1 MRVRAKTLQLLITFS
16 STVQA
21 MSMETQA
28 HAAGLPGRLIPVP
41 TSITAGCGLAYKAPL
56 DSRTEL
62 LALIQRAGLEPEQ
75 VVEMLL

>member
-1 MRVRAKTLQLLITFS
+1 MRGKTVQLLITFS

-56 DSRTEL
+56 ESRTEL
-62 LALIQRAGLEPEQ
+62 LALVERAGLEPEQ

>member
-1 MRVRAKTLQLLITFS
+1 MRAKTLQLLITFS

-28 HAAGLPGRLIPVP
+28 HRAGLPGRLIPVP

-62 LALIQRAGLEPEQ
+62 LALIERAGLEPEQ

>member
-1 MRVRAKTLQLLITFS
+1 MREKTLQLLITFS

-21 MSMETQA
+21 MSMEAQA

-41 TSITAGCGLAYKAPL
+41 TAITAGCGLAYKAPL
-56 DSRTEL
+56 DSRAQL
-62 LALIQRAGLEPEQ
+62 LALMAEAGLEPEQ

>member
-1 MRVRAKTLQLLITFS
+1 MREKTVQLLITFS

-28 HAAGLPGRLIPVP
+28 QAAGLPGRLIPVP
-41 TSITAGCGLAYKAPL
+41 TAITAGCGLAYKAPL
-56 DSRTEL
+56 DSRAEL
-62 LALIQRAGLEPEQ
+62 LALMAQAGLEPEQ

>member
-1 MRVRAKTLQLLITFS
+1 MREKTLQLLITFS

-41 TSITAGCGLAYKAPL
+41 TAITAGCGLAYKAPL
-56 DSRTEL
+56 DSCAQLLEL
-62 LALIQRAGLEPEQ
+62 MEEAGLEPEQ

>member
-1 MRVRAKTLQLLITFS
+1 MRAKTLQLLITFS

-28 HAAGLPGRLIPVP
+28 HAEGLPGRLIPVP
-41 TSITAGCGLAYKAPL
+41 TTITAGCGLAYKAPL

-62 LALIQRAGLEPEQ
+62 LALMERAGLEPEQ

>member
-1 MRVRAKTLQLLITFS
+1 MREKTLQLLITFS

-21 MSMETQA
+21 MSMEAQA

-41 TSITAGCGLAYKAPL
+41 TAITAGCGLAYKAPL
-56 DSRTEL
+56 DSRAQLLEL
-62 LALIQRAGLEPEQ
+62 MAEAGLEPEQ

>member
-1 MRVRAKTLQLLITFS
+1 MRGKTVQLLITFS

-21 MSMETQA
+21 MSMEAQA

-56 DSRTEL
+56 ESRTEL
-62 LALIQRAGLEPEQ
+62 LALVERAGLEPEQ